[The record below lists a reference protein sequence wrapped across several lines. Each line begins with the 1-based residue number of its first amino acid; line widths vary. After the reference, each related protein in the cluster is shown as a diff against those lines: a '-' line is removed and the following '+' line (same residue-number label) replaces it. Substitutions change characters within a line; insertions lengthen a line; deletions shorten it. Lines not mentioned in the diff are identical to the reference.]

1 MGYLNGSAAWLI
13 WFRLPICR
21 SVTFLQIYN
30 KLVEKLVNSAEGNL
44 ISREKPISKGCKF
57 VDNLLVKGKKNISE
71 PVIPLCHLNN
81 FGERMSESWPPK
93 EISLDPGKRV
103 LFLTKDLELIKR
115 QLYDGLNL
123 KMSDVSPEDLLD
135 DINTDAMTPAWVC
148 FDHKPSEIA
157 KNAYAG
163 VMHDGM
169 RVFSEKALINGN
181 FEVIVSGQ
189 RKGTGSSRETAAQ
202 CERWAGIRIVIASSF
217 APIHE
222 RNNINLGQLMG
233 DYDMLARLQNGE
245 SIPLDEFTSRYDPVT
260 KLIIE
265 NGGLFPFAEKLSNDE
280 ISLPPLDTPSGP
292 MTMAEK
298 IIARNLVG
306 HVEGQCVK
314 PHDPVIAQVQGG
326 YSHEFTTAQVHTFL
340 SEEYG
345 ESYQLPNPN
354 KFAVFE
360 DHLLYA
366 AHNPKFVPHMGKVQ
380 TLRDLQVEFQK
391 HTGVRDYSAVDGVS
405 PGICHQVAREE
416 FIEIGD
422 FIQATDSHT
431 CMGGASNALTYGV
444 GATEYASLVYSGFTF
459 VKVPESIRFELI
471 GKLNDGCTAKD
482 VILYI
487 LSDHAREELTLNRSM
502 EFGGPGL
509 SSLSID
515 ERATLCNMA
524 TECSGRTGIC
534 EADESLYDWMENA
547 QNLNRKRMQIQ
558 SVAPD
563 EEAVYD
569 GGIHTIDLS
578 EIVPM
583 VAHPGNPDK
592 GIPSDPTNGANISDI
607 GDVSIDIAYGGSCT
621 AGKED
626 DMAYYAEV
634 CQAARDAGLKVKE
647 GVEFFI
653 QFGSK
658 QVKDLAVK
666 NGWHELFES
675 VGVKLIDPG
684 CGACIGAGP
693 GVSIQQAQVTVSAI
707 NRNFQGRSGP
717 GKLYL
722 ASPLTVAASAFTG
735 KITAWE
741 DGCLES

>member
-1 MGYLNGSAAWLI
+1 MTDI
-13 WFRLPICR
+13 
-21 SVTFLQIYN
+21 
-30 KLVEKLVNSAEGNL
+30 
-44 ISREKPISKGCKF
+44 
-57 VDNLLVKGKKNISE
+57 
-71 PVIPLCHLNN
+71 
-81 FGERMSESWPPK
+81 WPPEEVK
-93 EISLDPGKRV
+93 LSPGKRV
-103 LFLTKDLELIKR
+103 LFLTKNFYFIKQ

-148 FDHKPSEIA
+148 FDHDPAEIA

-163 VMHDGM
+163 LMQDGI
-169 RVFSEKALINGN
+169 RVFREKALIDGG

-233 DYDMLARLQNGE
+233 DYEILERLQNGE
-245 SIPLDEFTSRYDPVT
+245 SVNLGEFTSRYDPVT

-265 NGGLFPFAEKLSNDE
+265 NGGLFPFASKLQSKE
-280 ISLPPLDTPSGP
+280 IILPPLETPDCP

-306 HVEGQCVK
+306 QSDGQCVK

-340 SEEYG
+340 SQEYG
-345 ESYQLPNPN
+345 EDYTLPNPS

-366 AHNPKFVPHMGKVQ
+366 AHNPKFVPHMDKVQ

-391 HTGVRDYSAVDGVS
+391 HTGVRDYSAKDGVS

-416 FIEIGD
+416 FIEVGD

-444 GATEYASLVYSGFTF
+444 GATEYSSLVYSGFTF

-471 GKLNDGCTAKD
+471 GSLNDGCTAKD

-509 SSLSID
+509 TSLSID

-534 EADESLYDWMENA
+534 EPDDALFDWMEKSQGISRTLMEKMA
-547 QNLNRKRMQIQ
+547 
-558 SVAPD
+558 VTPD
-563 EEAVYD
+563 KGAKYD
-569 GGIHTIDLS
+569 GGIHVIDLG

-583 VAHPGNPDK
+583 VAHPGDPDQ

-607 GDVSIDIAYGGSCT
+607 GEVSIDIAYGGSCT

-626 DMAYYAEV
+626 DIAYYAMV
-634 CQAARDAGLKVKE
+634 
-647 GVEFFI
+647 
-653 QFGSK
+653 
-658 QVKDLAVK
+658 
-666 NGWHELFES
+666 
-675 VGVKLIDPG
+675 
-684 CGACIGAGP
+684 
-693 GVSIQQAQVTVSAI
+693 
-707 NRNFQGRSGP
+707 
-717 GKLYL
+717 
-722 ASPLTVAASAFTG
+722 
-735 KITAWE
+735 
-741 DGCLES
+741 

>member
-1 MGYLNGSAAWLI
+1 M
-13 WFRLPICR
+13 PILC
-21 SVTFLQIYN
+21 
-30 KLVEKLVNSAEGNL
+30 AM
-44 ISREKPISKGCKF
+44 RE
-57 VDNLLVKGKKNISE
+57 N
-71 PVIPLCHLNN
+71 
-81 FGERMSESWPPK
+81 WPPQK
-93 EISLDPGKRV
+93 IALSKDKRI
-103 LFLTKDLELIKR
+103 LFLTKDLDLIKK

-123 KMSDVSPEDLLD
+123 KMKDLKPSDLLD
-135 DINTDAMTPAWVC
+135 DINTDVMTPAWVC
-148 FDHKPSEIA
+148 FDHEPTEIA

-163 VMHDGM
+163 LKYNGL
-169 RVFSEKALINGN
+169 RVFNENALIDGN

-202 CERWAGIRIVIASSF
+202 CERWAGINIVIASSF

-233 DYDMLARLQNGE
+233 SYSMLERLQDGE
-245 SIPLDEFTSRYDPVT
+245 EINLEEFTDKYDDVT

-265 NGGLFPFAEKLSNDE
+265 NGGLFPFAEKLKNNE
-280 ISLPPLDTPSGP
+280 ITLSPLDTPNGP

-306 HVEGQCVK
+306 QKEGQCVK
-314 PHDPVIAQVQGG
+314 PHDPVISLVQGG

-340 SEEYG
+340 SDEYG
-345 ESYQLPNPN
+345 QDYSLPNPS

-366 AHNPKFVPHMGKVQ
+366 NHNPKFVPHMDKVQ
-380 TLRDLQVEFQK
+380 VLRDLQVKFQK
-391 HTGVRDYSAVDGVS
+391 HAGVRDYSAKDGVS

-444 GATEYASLVYSGFTF
+444 GATEYASLIYSGFTF
-459 VKVPESIRFELI
+459 VKVPESIRFNLI
-471 GKLNDGCTAKD
+471 GTLNKGCTAKD
-482 VILYI
+482 VILFI
-487 LSDHAREELTLNRSM
+487 LADHARKELTLNRSM

-509 SSLSID
+509 ESISID

-534 EADESLYDWMENA
+534 EPDELLYQWMENA
-547 QNLNRKRMQIQ
+547 QFMDRDKMVEQ
-558 SVAPD
+558 SVIPD
-563 EEAVYD
+563 DGAVYH
-569 GGIHTIDLS
+569 GGVHTINLS

-592 GIPSDPTNGANISDI
+592 GVPSDPTNGANISDI

-626 DMAYYAEV
+626 DMAYYAMV
-634 CQAARDAGLKVKE
+634 CAAADSAGLKVKP

-653 QFGSK
+653 QYGSGV
-658 QVKDLAVK
+658 VKDLAVRK
-666 NGWHELFES
+666 GWHDLFIK

-693 GVSIQQAQVTVSAI
+693 GVSITSEQVTVSAI

-722 ASPLTVAASAFTG
+722 ASPLTVASSAFLG
-735 KITAWE
+735 KIVSWR
-741 DGCLES
+741 DDLFH

>member
-1 MGYLNGSAAWLI
+1 MTGL
-13 WFRLPICR
+13 
-21 SVTFLQIYN
+21 
-30 KLVEKLVNSAEGNL
+30 
-44 ISREKPISKGCKF
+44 
-57 VDNLLVKGKKNISE
+57 
-71 PVIPLCHLNN
+71 
-81 FGERMSESWPPK
+81 WPPQNVS
-93 EISLDPGKRV
+93 ISPGKRV
-103 LFLTKDLELIKR
+103 LFLTKDLSLIKR
-115 QLYDGLNL
+115 QLYDGLDL
-123 KMSDVSPEDLLD
+123 KMSDINPEDLLD

-163 VMHDGM
+163 LMQDGM

-233 DYDMLARLQNGE
+233 DYEMLQRLQDGE
-245 SIPLDEFTSRYDPVT
+245 SISLNEFTAKYDPVT

-265 NGGLFPFAEKLSNDE
+265 SGGLFPFAEKLKNRE
-280 ISLPPLDTPSGP
+280 ISLDPLNTPNGP

-298 IIARNLVG
+298 IISRNLVG
-306 HVEGQCVK
+306 QEEGQCVK
-314 PHDPVIAQVQGG
+314 PNDPVIAQVQGG

-345 ESYQLPNPN
+345 EDYALPNPG

-366 AHNPKFVPHMGKVQ
+366 AHNPKFVPHMQKVQ
-380 TLRDLQVEFQK
+380 TLRDLQVEFQE
-391 HTGVRDYSAVDGVS
+391 HTGVRDYSAKDGVS

-416 FIEIGD
+416 FIEVGD

-444 GATEYASLVYSGFTF
+444 GATEYASLIYSGFTF
-459 VKVPESIRFELI
+459 VKVPESIRFELV
-471 GKLNDGCTAKD
+471 GNLNDGCTAKD

-487 LSDHAREELTLNRSM
+487 LADHAREELTLIRSM
-502 EFGGPGL
+502 EFGGGGL
-509 SSLSID
+509 ASLSID

-534 EADESLYDWMENA
+534 EPDELLYSWMEKA
-547 QNLNRKRMQIQ
+547 QGLDVGAMKEL
-558 SVAPD
+558 SVIPD
-563 EEAVYD
+563 EGAIYH

-583 VAHPGNPDK
+583 VAHPGNPDE

-607 GDVSIDIAYGGSCT
+607 GDVHIDIAYGGSCT

-626 DMAYYAEV
+626 DVAYYAKV
-634 CQAARDAGLKVKE
+634 CAAADSAGLKVKD
-647 GVEFFI
+647 GVDFYI
-653 QFGSK
+653 QYGSG
-658 QVKDLAVK
+658 QVKDLAVRK
-666 NGWHELFES
+666 GWHDLFLK

-693 GVSIQQAQVTVSAI
+693 GVSITPEQVTVSAI

-722 ASPLTVAASAFTG
+722 ASPLTVATSAFTG
-735 KITAWE
+735 HISAWK
-741 DGCLES
+741 DGYFN

>member
-1 MGYLNGSAAWLI
+1 
-13 WFRLPICR
+13 
-21 SVTFLQIYN
+21 
-30 KLVEKLVNSAEGNL
+30 
-44 ISREKPISKGCKF
+44 
-57 VDNLLVKGKKNISE
+57 
-71 PVIPLCHLNN
+71 
-81 FGERMSESWPPK
+81 MSEGWPPK
-93 EISLDPGKRV
+93 SIQLNPEKRV
-103 LFLTKDLELIKR
+103 LFLTKDLDLIKK
-115 QLYDGLNL
+115 QLYEGLNL
-123 KMSDVSPEDLLD
+123 KMEDINPADLLD
-135 DINTDAMTPAWVC
+135 DINTDMMTPAWVC
-148 FDHKPSEIA
+148 FDHAPSEIA

-163 VMHDGM
+163 LMHEGM
-169 RVFSEKALINGN
+169 RVFNENALINGN

-233 DYDMLARLQNGE
+233 GYDILSRLQNGE
-245 SIPLDEFTSRYDPVT
+245 KIPLSEFTKKYDPVT
-260 KLIIE
+260 QKVIE
-265 NGGLFPFAEKLSNDE
+265 NGGLFAFASKLSNEE
-280 ISLPPLDTPSGP
+280 ITLPPLNTNQRP

-306 HVEGQCVK
+306 QKEGQCVK
-314 PHDPVIAQVQGG
+314 PNDPVIAQVQGG

-345 ESYQLPNPN
+345 EDYQLPNPD

-366 AHNPKFVPHMGKVQ
+366 EHNPKFVPHMNKVQ

-391 HTGVRDYSAVDGVS
+391 HTGVRDYSAKDGVS

-416 FIEIGD
+416 FIEVGD

-431 CMGGASNALTYGV
+431 CMGGATNALTYGV

-459 VKVPESIRFELI
+459 AKVPESIRFELV
-471 GKLNDGCTAKD
+471 GTLNKGCTAKD

-487 LSDHAREELTLNRSM
+487 LADHARKELTLNRSM

-509 SSLSID
+509 VSLSVD

-524 TECSGRTGIC
+524 TECSARTGIC
-534 EADESLYDWMENA
+534 EADDMLYDWMEKS
-547 QNLNRKRMQIQ
+547 QGLSRDDMRNL
-558 SVAPD
+558 SVSPD
-563 EEAVYD
+563 ADAVYD

-578 EIVPM
+578 DIVPM
-583 VAHPGNPDK
+583 VAHPGNPDE
-592 GIPSDPTNGANISDI
+592 GIPSDPTNGANISEI
-607 GDVSIDIAYGGSCT
+607 GAVSIDIAYGGSCT

-626 DMAYYAEV
+626 DVAYYAQV
-634 CQAARDAGLKVKE
+634 CQAADDAGLTVID
-647 GVEFFI
+647 GVDFYI
-653 QFGSK
+653 QYGSGL
-658 QVKDLAVK
+658 VKDLAVRK
-666 NGWHELFES
+666 GWHELFKK

-693 GVSIQQAQVTVSAI
+693 GVSITPEQVTVSAI

-722 ASPLTVAASAFTG
+722 ASPLTVASSAFVG
-735 KITAWE
+735 KITAWQ
-741 DGCLES
+741 DGLFDEVV

>member
-1 MGYLNGSAAWLI
+1 
-13 WFRLPICR
+13 
-21 SVTFLQIYN
+21 
-30 KLVEKLVNSAEGNL
+30 
-44 ISREKPISKGCKF
+44 
-57 VDNLLVKGKKNISE
+57 
-71 PVIPLCHLNN
+71 
-81 FGERMSESWPPK
+81 MSDAWPPEK
-93 EISLDPGKRV
+93 ISLTPGKRV
-103 LFLTKDLELIKR
+103 LFLTKDLGLIKK

-123 KMSDVSPEDLLD
+123 NIRDINSEDLLD
-135 DINTDAMTPAWVC
+135 DINTDVMTPAWVC
-148 FDHKPSEIA
+148 FDHEPAEIA

-163 VMHDGM
+163 LMQDGM
-169 RVFSEKALINGN
+169 RVFREKALIDGN
-181 FEVIVSGQ
+181 FEIIVSGQ

-222 RNNINLGQLMG
+222 RNNINLGQLMAG
-233 DYDMLARLQNGE
+233 YDTLQKLQDGE
-245 SIPLDEFTSRYDPVT
+245 SIPLSEFTSKYDPVT
-260 KLIIE
+260 RLIIE
-265 NGGLFPFAEKLSNDE
+265 AGGLFPFAEKLTKKQ
-280 ISLPPLDTPSGP
+280 ISLSPLDTEDRP

-298 IIARNLVG
+298 IISRNLVG
-306 HVEGQCVK
+306 QKEGQCVQ
-314 PHDPVIAQVQGG
+314 PNDPVIAQVQGG

-340 SEEYG
+340 TEEYG
-345 ESYQLPNPN
+345 EDYSLPNPS

-366 AHNPKFVPHMGKVQ
+366 AHNPKFVPHMNKVQ
-380 TLRDLQVEFQK
+380 TLRDLQVKFQK
-391 HTGVRDYSAVDGVS
+391 HTNVRDYSAVNGVS

-416 FIEIGD
+416 FIEVGD

-459 VKVPESIRFELI
+459 VKVPESIRFNLT

-487 LSDHAREELTLNRSM
+487 LADHAREELTLNRSM

-509 SSLSID
+509 ASLSVD

-534 EADESLYDWMENA
+534 EADELLYDWMEKA
-547 QNLNRKRMQIQ
+547 QNLDREIMASK
-558 SVAPD
+558 SVNPD
-563 EEAVYD
+563 EGAVYH
-569 GGIHTIDLS
+569 GGVHDIDLNL
-578 EIVPM
+578 IVPM
-583 VAHPGNPDK
+583 VAHPGNPDE
-592 GIPSDPTNGANISDI
+592 GIPSDPTNGALISDI
-607 GDVSIDIAYGGSCT
+607 GQVKIDIAYGGSCT

-626 DMAYYAEV
+626 DVAYYAEV
-634 CQAARDAGLKVKE
+634 CSAANAAGLSVRD
-647 GVEFFI
+647 GVDFYI
-653 QFGSK
+653 QYGSG
-658 QVKDLAVK
+658 QVKDLAVRK
-666 NGWHELFES
+666 GWHDLFLK

-693 GVSIQQAQVTVSAI
+693 GVSITPDQVTVSAI

-735 KITAWE
+735 HISAWKDDFFTE
-741 DGCLES
+741 